1 MSLLNSDYLTE
12 RRNGLKINVSESEIA
27 DAVKDSKNKPKA
39 AIAYLLSQGFIFTRI
54 ADSFAIAAGGSTF
67 YRNQVE
73 AYVKE
78 GLSKKDAEAKAF
90 QDFRAVAEETQQS
103 SNPSKISQQQA
114 SGAGRVILA
123 FANTPM
129 QYARIIKRATQDLIN
144 GRGDWKSNVSKI
156 VYYAAIQNLIFN
168 ALSNALFALAFSEE
182 EEEQEDKT
190 GRIANGM
197 ADSLLRGLGIQG
209 AAVAAVKDALFT
221 ILSEYRGGLL
231 LIEDINRYISDHL
244 PNDLVG
250 AICTNRHTD
259 TDIIMHFQS
268 IGRVTSKIWQN
279 INWLRFHK
287 NTDSVDRHIKK
298 FEDKFEYLKIAEMM
312 INKQYYNGNERF
324 FLFVDVDAEKI
335 LGDFDKA
342 LLNEAIDDYIEKYYR
357 KIISPM
363 LKQRDLK
370 GKIKYNQASAVKFV
384 RDRII
389 KNYCS

>member
-1 MSLLNSDYLTE
+1 MREPKLGVAVGKKGVGKTYITTKMINS
-12 RRNGLKINVSESEIA
+12 
-27 DAVKDSKNKPKA
+27 
-39 AIAYLLSQGFIFTRI
+39 
-54 ADSFAIAAGGSTF
+54 
-67 YRNQVE
+67 
-73 AYVKE
+73 YVR
-78 GLSKKDAEAKAF
+78 G
-90 QDFRAVAEETQQS
+90 
-103 SNPSKISQQQA
+103 NPSK
-114 SGAGRVILA
+114 GVKPR
-123 FANTPM
+123 
-129 QYARIIKRATQDLIN
+129 RALVLDVN
-144 GRGDWKSNVSKI
+144 DEFVEYK
-156 VYYAAIQNLIFN
+156 
-168 ALSNALFALAFSEE
+168 ALSLKNVAKFSAHPIIEAR
-182 EEEQEDKT
+182 
-190 GRIANGM
+190 RIRPFNDDGVRM
-197 ADSLLRGLGIQG
+197 TLKEIQ
-209 AAVAAVKDALFT
+209 DALFT

>member
-1 MSLLNSDYLTE
+1 MREPKLGVAVGKKGVGKTYITTKMINS
-12 RRNGLKINVSESEIA
+12 
-27 DAVKDSKNKPKA
+27 
-39 AIAYLLSQGFIFTRI
+39 
-54 ADSFAIAAGGSTF
+54 
-67 YRNQVE
+67 
-73 AYVKE
+73 YVR
-78 GLSKKDAEAKAF
+78 G
-90 QDFRAVAEETQQS
+90 
-103 SNPSKISQQQA
+103 NPSKGVKPRRALVLDVNDEFVEYKALRLKDVAKFSAHPKIE
-114 SGAGRVILA
+114 
-123 FANTPM
+123 
-129 QYARIIKRATQDLIN
+129 ARRIRPFNDDGVRMTLKE
-144 GRGDWKSNVSKI
+144 
-156 VYYAAIQNLIFN
+156 IQ
-168 ALSNALFALAFSEE
+168 
-182 EEEQEDKT
+182 
-190 GRIANGM
+190 
-197 ADSLLRGLGIQG
+197 
-209 AAVAAVKDALFT
+209 DALFS
-221 ILSEYRGGLL
+221 ILNDYRGGLL

-324 FLFVDVDAEKI
+324 FLFVDIDAEKI
-335 LGDFDKA
+335 LGDFDKS

-357 KIISPM
+357 KIIAPM

-370 GKIKYNQASAVKFV
+370 GKVKYNQASAVNFV

-389 KNYCS
+389 KNYCT